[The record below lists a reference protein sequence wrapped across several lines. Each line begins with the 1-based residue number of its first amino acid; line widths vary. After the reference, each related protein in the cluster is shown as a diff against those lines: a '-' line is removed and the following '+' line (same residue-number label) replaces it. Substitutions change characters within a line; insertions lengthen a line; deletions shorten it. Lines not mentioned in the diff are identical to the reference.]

1 MWEYNI
7 KYRSDEIWNDSQR
20 IAPYLKDWI
29 HVQRWAGTSESPLFT
44 VEIKD
49 KFNFFTSPL
58 HQIIGFIIDLKVPR
72 RLNNSFS
79 YFIPLEMAKNINTG
93 EIFKFPIILKCK
105 DENIYIREADAS
117 RKFFQTVLN
126 DIVYER
132 NLLSEKANQIQ
143 FKRLKAISPEKFEVK
158 LIRELGGGDTTNT
171 NYKITTLD
179 DSCFVIKIYRIFS
192 KNPEVKMLKSL
203 YANGFHKIPQPL
215 AYANVRFN
223 AQEYSVILLYT
234 YLNAVG
240 DGGLQFWNDLT
251 KQLNYWRPR
260 STIEPASL
268 QHYCERLGETIAEF
282 HFHSSRIPEELFKPE
297 PITREDIITWIAKI
311 EKLFVQ
317 TEHSLNTNS
326 LPEFAYIVDESAK
339 ILKNYERFWKRPEFL
354 QKLEGI
360 MKIKIHQDLHLSQML
375 TIQSNNDIEFIL
387 IDFEG
392 DPLLSPFEKFQ
403 KDPFFR
409 DLASISTA
417 FHYIK
422 FNALMEYFAKN
433 SNVSKE
439 QFLKI
444 YQCTFI
450 RQDHPDYRQCLE
462 LLHNQNNIYSFPLVS
477 ENAQFSNAHVSKLIS
492 FARTWE
498 DKCRNTFLSTYLQQ
512 LVRYNLTFNFDLAD
526 RSSFNKV
533 LELFRIERFVKEF
546 YYESFFRKNQIL
558 IPIFGLF
565 ELGQGKLG
573 INRIQL

>member
-1 MWEYNI
+1 
-7 KYRSDEIWNDSQR
+7 
-20 IAPYLKDWI
+20 
-29 HVQRWAGTSESPLFT
+29 
-44 VEIKD
+44 
-49 KFNFFTSPL
+49 
-58 HQIIGFIIDLKVPR
+58 
-72 RLNNSFS
+72 
-79 YFIPLEMAKNINTG
+79 
-93 EIFKFPIILKCK
+93 
-105 DENIYIREADAS
+105 
-117 RKFFQTVLN
+117 
-126 DIVYER
+126 
-132 NLLSEKANQIQ
+132 
-143 FKRLKAISPEKFEVK
+143 
-158 LIRELGGGDTTNT
+158 
-171 NYKITTLD
+171 
-179 DSCFVIKIYRIFS
+179 
-192 KNPEVKMLKSL
+192 
-203 YANGFHKIPQPL
+203 
-215 AYANVRFN
+215 
-223 AQEYSVILLYT
+223 
-234 YLNAVG
+234 
-240 DGGLQFWNDLT
+240 
-251 KQLNYWRPR
+251 
-260 STIEPASL
+260 
-268 QHYCERLGETIAEF
+268 
-282 HFHSSRIPEELFKPE
+282 
-297 PITREDIITWIAKI
+297 
-311 EKLFVQ
+311 
-317 TEHSLNTNS
+317 
-326 LPEFAYIVDESAK
+326 
-339 ILKNYERFWKRPEFL
+339 
-354 QKLEGI
+354 
-360 MKIKIHQDLHLSQML
+360 IHQDLHLSQML